1 MPQQDSE
8 EQVFN
13 PSSGG
18 SNKPRASNDQE
29 SGQGRRGSPGAQS
42 GQDNSPAARIRR
54 EAIEK
59 CEKLLNVPFP
69 HSVEV
74 QAADPNQSDVEPTN
88 PSAAYLDY
96 CINKELRRRKQ
107 NIVDNLMAAISE
119 CVERRL
125 EALEEECEHTSGSHT
140 SRAFQAGKHIPQSAG
155 QKRSKGQSG
164 RDESENEEEGDDK
177 FRRKKDNK
185 RTKTTKDDSRPRF
198 ACPYHQ
204 RDPKRFGTE
213 RTCCGPGWFEI
224 GRVKEH
230 LERRHS
236 LSPHQCNRCLR
247 RFDDEKDLKKHQRMT
262 TPCPVKETSSLQRNL
277 LDGYDEEQAK
287 KLKTRVRMNP
297 VEKWREWYCALFDVK
312 PDSPDIPS
320 PYYDPSLLTTRA
332 QAVKVENPEEW
343 RDYWIK
349 AKPAIQHQVAMAV
362 EDAFNDWEPQMK
374 VTVMERLQELPR
386 IIADKLPF
394 PGLSPEET
402 STAADDFGLY
412 SCLDYYSFAPED
424 LGEEPF
430 DFQAIDDGA
439 MLNNSATLDMNE
451 STDSS
456 DAYQA
461 SDSSATSLGD
471 DAAYQQVDYKAAL
484 SLVLL
489 VIAIIVHVRSSNL
502 SLAISPTLSI
512 LTVVLPVLGFLN
524 TAFYP
529 SIRRATKSSSSG
541 VAKLAPLIVQV
552 LQALITTIL
561 ATLLLERAVP
571 SEMMGCMLD
580 KKWMEQHRDGR
591 RPLLIDRERDVIEEE
606 ETAPER
612 PERSSPG
619 YGSVHENESGPRV
632 VPSAVIERN
641 NWTED

>member
-1 MPQQDSE
+1 MPSVVDKASQFSLQRKRYAFTDRYLAGKKRFTKLCHQFNFSSLIQHRRLVYQRSDMPQQDSE
-8 EQVFN
+8 EQVFVTRNKRSSASPEPTQSHHSQQN

-42 GQDNSPAARIRR
+42 GLDNLPAARIRR

-59 CEKLLNVPFP
+59 CEKLLSVPFP

-74 QAADPNQSDVEPTN
+74 QAADPSQSDVEPTK

-96 CINKELRRRKQ
+96 CIDKELRRRKQ

-125 EALEEECEHTSGSHT
+125 EALEEECEHTSGSHS
-140 SRAFQAGKHIPQSAG
+140 SRAFHSGKHIPQTAG

-177 FRRKKDNK
+177 LRRKKDNK
-185 RTKTTKDDSRPRF
+185 RTKTIKDDSRPRF

-213 RTCCGPGWFEI
+213 RTCCGPGWLEI

-262 TPCPVKETSSLQRNL
+262 TPCPVKETSGLQRNL

-320 PYYDPSLLTTRA
+320 PYYDPSLSTTRVTT
-332 QAVKVENPEEW
+332 VKVENPEEL
-343 RDYWIK
+343 REYWIK
-349 AKPAIQHQVAMAV
+349 AKPAIEHQVAMVV
-362 EDAFNDWEPQMK
+362 EDAFNDWEPQLK

-386 IIADKLPF
+386 IIADQFPF

-412 SCLDYYSFAPED
+412 SCLDYYSFAPEE

-439 MLNNSATLDMNE
+439 MLNNSATFEMNE

-471 DAAYQQVDYKAAL
+471 DAAYQQFDYKAA
-484 SLVLL
+484 VMPNG
-489 VIAIIVHVRSSNL
+489 ID
-502 SLAISPTLSI
+502 ISFP
-512 LTVVLPVLGFLN
+512 N
-524 TAFYP
+524 N
-529 SIRRATKSSSSG
+529 
-541 VAKLAPLIVQV
+541 
-552 LQALITTIL
+552 
-561 ATLLLERAVP
+561 
-571 SEMMGCMLD
+571 
-580 KKWMEQHRDGR
+580 DG
-591 RPLLIDRERDVIEEE
+591 
-606 ETAPER
+606 
-612 PERSSPG
+612 
-619 YGSVHENESGPRV
+619 YY
-632 VPSAVIERN
+632 
-641 NWTED
+641 

>member
-1 MPQQDSE
+1 MPSVVDKASQFSLQHKRYAFANRYLAGKKRFTKLCHQFNFSSLIQHRRLVYQRSDMPQQDSE
-8 EQVFN
+8 EQIFVARNKRSSASPEHTQSHHSQQN
-13 PSSGG
+13 PSSGE
-18 SNKPRASNDQE
+18 STKPRASNDQE
-29 SGQGRRGSPGAQS
+29 SGQGRRGSPGAQR
-42 GQDNSPAARIRR
+42 GQDNSLAARIRR

-74 QAADPNQSDVEPTN
+74 QAADHSQSDVEPTN

-125 EALEEECEHTSGSHT
+125 EALEEECEHTSGSHS
-140 SRAFQAGKHIPQSAG
+140 SRPFQSGRHIPQSAG

-164 RDESENEEEGDDK
+164 RDESENEDEGDDK

-213 RTCCGPGWFEI
+213 RTCCGPGWLEI

-247 RFDDEKDLKKHQRMT
+247 RFDDEKDLKEHQRMT
-262 TPCPVKETSSLQRNL
+262 TPCPVKETSSLKRNL
-277 LDGYDEEQAK
+277 LDGYDEDQAK

-320 PYYDPSLLTTRA
+320 PYYDPSLSTTRA
-332 QAVKVENPEEW
+332 SAVKVENPEEW

-349 AKPAIQHQVAMAV
+349 AKPAIEHQVAMVV

-412 SCLDYYSFAPED
+412 SCLDCYSFAPED
-424 LGEEPF
+424 LGGEPF

-439 MLNNSATLDMNE
+439 MLNNSETFDMNE

-471 DAAYQQVDYKAAL
+471 DAAYQQFDYKAAMMPNSIDL
-484 SLVLL
+484 SLP
-489 VIAIIVHVRSSNL
+489 SN
-502 SLAISPTLSI
+502 
-512 LTVVLPVLGFLN
+512 G
-524 TAFYP
+524 
-529 SIRRATKSSSSG
+529 
-541 VAKLAPLIVQV
+541 
-552 LQALITTIL
+552 
-561 ATLLLERAVP
+561 
-571 SEMMGCMLD
+571 
-580 KKWMEQHRDGR
+580 
-591 RPLLIDRERDVIEEE
+591 
-606 ETAPER
+606 
-612 PERSSPG
+612 G
-619 YGSVHENESGPRV
+619 YY
-632 VPSAVIERN
+632 
-641 NWTED
+641 

>member
-8 EQVFN
+8 EQVFVTRN
-13 PSSGG
+13 KRSSASPEPTQSHHSQQVPHTLTSNSWACTDCFQSPSSGG

-42 GQDNSPAARIRR
+42 GQGNSPAARIRR

-74 QAADPNQSDVEPTN
+74 QAADPNQFDVEPTN
-88 PSAAYLDY
+88 SSAAYLDY

-125 EALEEECEHTSGSHT
+125 EALEDECEHTSRSHS
-140 SRAFQAGKHIPQSAG
+140 SRAFQAGKPISQSAG

-164 RDESENEEEGDDK
+164 GDEGENEEEGDDK

-204 RDPKRFGTE
+204 KDPKRFGTE
-213 RTCCGPGWFEI
+213 RTCCGPGWLEI

-236 LSPHQCNRCLR
+236 LSSHQCNRCLL
-247 RFDDEKDLKKHQRMT
+247 RFDNEKDLKDHQRMK
-262 TPCPVKETSSLQRNL
+262 TPCLVKETSSLQRNL

-320 PYYDPSLLTTRA
+320 PYYDPSLSATRA
-332 QAVKVENPEEW
+332 TAVKVENPEEW

-349 AKPAIQHQVAMAV
+349 AKPAIQHQVAMVV

-430 DFQAIDDGA
+430 DFQAIDDGV
-439 MLNNSATLDMNE
+439 MLHNSATFDMNE
-451 STDSS
+451 SADSS
-456 DAYQA
+456 DTYQA

-471 DAAYQQVDYKAAL
+471 DAAYQQFDYKA
-484 SLVLL
+484 STMMP
-489 VIAIIVHVRSSNL
+489 N
-502 SLAISPTLSI
+502 SI
-512 LTVVLPVLGFLN
+512 DLRLPNNG
-524 TAFYP
+524 
-529 SIRRATKSSSSG
+529 
-541 VAKLAPLIVQV
+541 
-552 LQALITTIL
+552 
-561 ATLLLERAVP
+561 
-571 SEMMGCMLD
+571 
-580 KKWMEQHRDGR
+580 
-591 RPLLIDRERDVIEEE
+591 
-606 ETAPER
+606 
-612 PERSSPG
+612 G
-619 YGSVHENESGPRV
+619 YY
-632 VPSAVIERN
+632 
-641 NWTED
+641 

>member
-185 RTKTTKDDSRPRF
+185 RTKTTKDDSRPR
-198 ACPYHQ
+198 
-204 RDPKRFGTE
+204 
-213 RTCCGPGWFEI
+213 
-224 GRVKEH
+224 EH

-236 LSPHQCNRCLR
+236 LSPHRCNRCLR

-262 TPCPVKETSSLQRNL
+262 TPCLVKETSSLQRNL

-287 KLKTRVRMNP
+287 KLKIRVRMNP

-320 PYYDPSLLTTRA
+320 PS
-332 QAVKVENPEEW
+332 VKVENPDEW

-362 EDAFNDWEPQMK
+362 EDAFTDWEPQMK

-424 LGEEPF
+424 LGEQPF

-471 DAAYQQVDYKAAL
+471 DAAYQQVDYKAA
-484 SLVLL
+484 VMP
-489 VIAIIVHVRSSNL
+489 SS
-502 SLAISPTLSI
+502 
-512 LTVVLPVLGFLN
+512 
-524 TAFYP
+524 
-529 SIRRATKSSSSG
+529 
-541 VAKLAPLIVQV
+541 
-552 LQALITTIL
+552 
-561 ATLLLERAVP
+561 
-571 SEMMGCMLD
+571 
-580 KKWMEQHRDGR
+580 
-591 RPLLIDRERDVIEEE
+591 IDFSF
-606 ETAPER
+606 PNNG
-612 PERSSPG
+612 G
-619 YGSVHENESGPRV
+619 YY
-632 VPSAVIERN
+632 
-641 NWTED
+641 